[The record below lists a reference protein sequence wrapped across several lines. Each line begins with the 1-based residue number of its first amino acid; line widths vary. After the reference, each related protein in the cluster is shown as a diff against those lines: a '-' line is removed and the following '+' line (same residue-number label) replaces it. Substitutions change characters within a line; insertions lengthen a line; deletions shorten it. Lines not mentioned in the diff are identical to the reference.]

1 MKRIPSITDT
11 EWEVMRVIWAQ
22 NPSTA
27 AEIIEQLMSQD
38 STWHPKTVRTLLARL
53 VRKKALGYKA
63 HGRLYVYE
71 PLVSERECLAAASE
85 SFLARFFGGSLRP
98 MLAHFIERRKLT
110 QEHLAELEQLF
121 ETNVGGRPAGTR
133 RKQGHE

>member
-1 MKRIPSITDT
+1 MKGTPKITDT
-11 EWEVMRVIWAQ
+11 EWEVMRVVWARH
-22 NPSTA
+22 PCTA
-27 AEIIEQLMSQD
+27 SEIIDKLMSQD

-53 VRKKALGYKA
+53 VQKKALDYEA
-63 HGRLYVYE
+63 RGRRYVYE

-98 MLAHFIERRKLT
+98 MLAHFVERRKLT
-110 QEHLAELEQLF
+110 QEHLADLERLL
-121 ETNVGGRPAGTR
+121 EASTAGRATGTR

>member
-1 MKRIPSITDT
+1 MKGTPKITDT
-11 EWEVMRVIWAQ
+11 EWEVMRIVWARH
-22 NPSTA
+22 PCTA
-27 AEIIEQLMSQD
+27 AEIIGQLMSQD

-53 VRKKALGYKA
+53 VQKKALGYEA
-63 HGRLYVYE
+63 QGRRYVYE

-98 MLAHFIERRKLT
+98 MLAHFVERRKLT
-110 QEHLAELEQLF
+110 QEHLADLERLL
-121 ETNVGGRPAGTR
+121 EASAAGRLTGTR